1 MSEWVCIRGRLVRE
15 LEREWE
21 KWVGREEKRQMG
33 VVVMSA
39 DDRRGPRRFSS
50 PA

>member
-1 MSEWVCIRGRLVRE
+1 MRE
-15 LEREWE
+15 SEREWE

-33 VVVMSA
+33 VVVMGMSA